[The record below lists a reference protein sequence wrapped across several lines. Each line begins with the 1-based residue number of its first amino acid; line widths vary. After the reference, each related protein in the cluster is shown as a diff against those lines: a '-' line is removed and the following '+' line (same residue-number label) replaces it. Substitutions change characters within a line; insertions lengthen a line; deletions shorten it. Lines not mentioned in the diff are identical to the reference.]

1 MYKSGMKVN
10 VFSHILCGLCVLIP
24 SLSLVC
30 CIRDGRGGCVQYE
43 VSARLVDQAGN
54 TVPDS
59 VARRSSAFLFLNG
72 KYARSISAGSDGCYP
87 LSYNGCDAV
96 SLVVFGDKDI
106 HGFTLSTLTGGVSMD
121 STAVRL
127 DSLLQPTDTMR
138 QSRLYYGNLDCSR
151 ITPEENNSIRIYMY
165 DRLARLH
172 VILSG
177 LTKFYGEGTFSV
189 TLGGLHNTFTY
200 GGTVRDD
207 TVSITPGLYRREDGS
222 FVSGTVAIF
231 PSSSPVRVSIWK
243 DGVLLASTDEDSSA
257 HPITVTEGDDKAI
270 IITSG
275 LDNLNIRVMP
285 WSECVSQNVF
295 L

>member
-1 MYKSGMKVN
+1 MKAN
-10 VFSHILCGLCVLIP
+10 VFSPILCGLCVLILLLP
-24 SLSLVC
+24 LTC
-30 CIRDGRGGCVQYE
+30 CIGDDRGECVQYE
-43 VSARLVDQAGN
+43 VSARLVDKTGN

-59 VARRSSAFLFLNG
+59 VARRSSACLFLNG
-72 KYARSISAGSDGCYP
+72 KYDRSIPAGSDGCYP

-106 HGFTLSTLTGGVSMD
+106 HGFTLSPLTRGVSMAG
-121 STAVRL
+121 TAVRL
-127 DSLLQPTDTMR
+127 DSLLQPSDTAR
-138 QSRLYYGNLDCSR
+138 QSRLYYGSLDCSR
-151 ITPEENNSIRIYMY
+151 ITPEENGHVRACMY

-172 VILSG
+172 VVLSG
-177 LTKFYGEGTFSV
+177 LTRFYGEGSFSV
-189 TLGGLHNTFTY
+189 TLSGLHNTFTY
-200 GGTVRDD
+200 GGTVGGD
-207 TVSITPGLYRREDGS
+207 TVSVTPGLYREEDGS

-257 HPITVTEGDDKAI
+257 HPITVMEGDDKAI
-270 IITSG
+270 VITSG

-285 WSECVSQNVF
+285 WSECISQSVF